1 MKLIFLVY
9 NVVIESKIMEELEKA
24 KVKAY
29 TKIPSIHGAGTHSA
43 PHLDT
48 HVWPEVNHGLFIA
61 VEEEKKDEVLNR
73 MKELKSIYK
82 KEGLKMFVL
91 PLEEAI

>member
-9 NVVIESKIMEELEKA
+9 NVVIESKVMEELEKV
-24 KVKAY
+24 KVKSY
-29 TKIPSIHGAGTHSA
+29 TKLPSIHGAGTHSA

-82 KEGLKMFVL
+82 KEGLKVFVL

>member
-1 MKLIFLVY
+1 MKLIFVVY
-9 NVVIESKIMEELEKA
+9 NVVIESKVMEELEKA

-29 TKIPSIHGAGTHSA
+29 TKLPSIHGAGTHSA

-73 MKELKSIYK
+73 MKRLKSIYK
-82 KEGLKMFVL
+82 KEGLKVFVL